1 MLVIQP
7 DAARRLPAVS
17 AWPPSLGNL
26 ERLARDGLRSV
37 RPVSVTVNDALLL
50 RASAHRAPA
59 SRERSELQLDRFASY
74 LAVARGGEVAL
85 SPGYVLEL
93 VQVARRGTAGHV
105 PP

>member
-1 MLVIQP
+1 MLAIQP

-26 ERLARDGLRSV
+26 ERLARDGLRSA
-37 RPVSVTVNDALLL
+37 RPVSVSDALLL
-50 RASAHRAPA
+50 CASAHRAPA